1 MEWFKMQ
8 VIWGAAVERLS
19 DAEAGRFIKALF
31 AYVSRAEEYHGGGR
45 EEPTTCQ
52 ALETLRADKMRLEAQ
67 RAAEEKRRQELSEK
81 RRRAAEQRWGALR
94 EPAQAA
100 RSDGPFSRPAQ
111 PIWGSLPSAGAH
123 GAALPDGAP
132 GEGADGGRTP
142 ARADA
147 TGCNCMQTHANES
160 ICMQTDAK
168 CTENKNKSKSQTVS
182 PPGDHGEDDQ
192 DGAGARA
199 WSLAAGGEEI
209 AEALRRDE
217 QIEARARAFGL
228 PCHEGN
234 MVLAR
239 DLARRYSLPWLL
251 RAIETAGSG
260 KAQTW
265 DYVQGIL
272 RRYAQDGGPDAPRRT
287 ATPGRSAKTVS
298 AQQYGQRE
306 YTESE
311 LEKVGGDL
319 IAEARAQRGGCA

>member
-81 RRRAAEQRWGALR
+81 RRRAAEQRWGARR
-94 EPAQAA
+94 EPAQ
-100 RSDGPFSRPAQ
+100 
-111 PIWGSLPSAGAH
+111 PILGSLPRAGAH
-123 GAALPDGAP
+123 GTALPDGAP
-132 GEGADGGRTP
+132 GGDADGGRTQ

-147 TGCNCMQTHANES
+147 NGCNCIQKDASES

-168 CTENKNKSKSQTVS
+168 CTENKNKSKTVS
-182 PPGDHGEDDQ
+182 PPGNHGEDDH

-199 WSLAAGGEEI
+199 WSLTAGGEEI
-209 AEALRRDE
+209 AEALRRDG

-306 YTESE
+306 YTEAE
-311 LEKVGGDL
+311 LEKMGGDL